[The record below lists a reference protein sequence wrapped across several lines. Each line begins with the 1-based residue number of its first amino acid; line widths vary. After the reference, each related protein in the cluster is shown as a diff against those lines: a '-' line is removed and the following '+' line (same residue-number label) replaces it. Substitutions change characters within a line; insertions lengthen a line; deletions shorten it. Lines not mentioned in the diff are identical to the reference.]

1 MYRILT
7 RAGLVKRRGVRS
19 VRDRRI
25 DVAGIMRRS
34 ATAICPRSTPLYQ
47 RSIPPNKDNDEDLGY
62 GKRRLPAINPEK
74 MEENGRI
81 DRCNESEEEGRADK
95 GRGFDLVFMDGF

>member
-34 ATAICPRSTPLYQ
+34 ATAICPRSKPLYQ
-47 RSIPPNKDNDEDLGY
+47 RSIPPNKDNDGDLGY
-62 GKRRLPAINPEK
+62 GKRRLPAIDPKK
-74 MEENGRI
+74 MRRNE
-81 DRCNESEEEGRADK
+81 ESEERKTDK
-95 GRGFDLVFMDGF
+95 GRGFDLVFMHGF